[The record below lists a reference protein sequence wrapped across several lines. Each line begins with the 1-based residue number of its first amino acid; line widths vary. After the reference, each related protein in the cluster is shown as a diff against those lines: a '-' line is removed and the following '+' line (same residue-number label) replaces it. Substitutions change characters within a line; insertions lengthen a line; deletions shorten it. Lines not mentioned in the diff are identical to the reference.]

1 MHSSEPL
8 PGSVGFRTTLDVGV
22 IKDEYCVEFVYFFCF
37 TNKPIRTHTL
47 DAVLISIYVNYFILK
62 WSFVAKA
69 IESVF
74 ISQDMLGVLLYYCRY
89 YFYFRYMCALMIA
102 NWHISLSISGI
113 VCYIHMYRLKWNK
126 TSTNSTFKWYA
137 PL

>member
-1 MHSSEPL
+1 MNMHSSEPL

-62 WSFVAKA
+62 
-69 IESVF
+69 
-74 ISQDMLGVLLYYCRY
+74 
-89 YFYFRYMCALMIA
+89 
-102 NWHISLSISGI
+102 
-113 VCYIHMYRLKWNK
+113 
-126 TSTNSTFKWYA
+126 
-137 PL
+137 